1 MWCDAVLMRRIAFVA
16 LLATGVCIAY
26 AADVDA
32 RLEVEPKEIPWHKAV
47 LFAVVVEAPANS
59 EIEIPNLKD
68 HLGGLQVAGD
78 AQIVTEDL
86 PGGRKRVTHRYTL
99 EAPKPEAGKF
109 QPEPV
114 VVNVKGSETISLPAP
129 EITVRDLTPDEEA
142 EAQQMAPA
150 LAPLNVKKR
159 FWEYWQFWAG
169 ISAAA
174 LIATLAYIL
183 YRWYKRVRPAP
194 PVRVVPPWESALGRL
209 SALEAKG
216 WREAGKLE
224 AYYVELS
231 AILRHYIEDRFD
243 LHAPERT
250 TPEFLSEA
258 SSSGVLNDEHQ
269 RLLATFLRYSDR
281 VKFAK
286 FEPTAEDASRNFG
299 EVKRFVEDTIPAP
312 APAEAAA

>member
-1 MWCDAVLMRRIAFVA
+1 MTRRVTSVA
-16 LLATGVCIAY
+16 LFAMTACIAY
-26 AADVDA
+26 AAGVEA

-47 LFAVVVEAPANS
+47 SFAVVVEAPAGT

-78 AQIVTEDL
+78 VQIVTEDL
-86 PGGRKRVTHRYTL
+86 PGGRTRVTHRYTL

-129 EITVRDLTPDEEA
+129 EIVVRDLTPDEEA

-159 FWEYWQFWAG
+159 LWEYWQFWAG

-174 LIATLAYIL
+174 LIATLAFIF
-183 YRWYKRVRPAP
+183 YRWYKRARPVP
-194 PVRVVPPWESALGRL
+194 PQRIVPPWESAMARL

-250 TPEFLSEA
+250 TPEFLGEA
-258 SSSGVLNDEHQ
+258 ASTGVLNDEHQ
-269 RLLATFLRYSDR
+269 RMLASFLRYSDR

-286 FEPTAEDASRNFG
+286 YEPTAEDASRNFG
-299 EVKRFVEDTIPAP
+299 EVKKFVEDTIPAP
-312 APAEAAA
+312 APTEAAA

>member
-1 MWCDAVLMRRIAFVA
+1 MWCDAVLTRRIIFAA
-16 LLATGVCIAY
+16 LIAVSSCIAH
-26 AADVDA
+26 AAGVDA

-47 LFAVVVEAPANS
+47 SFDVIVEAPANT
-59 EIEIPNLKD
+59 EVEIPNLKD
-68 HLGGLQVAGD
+68 HLGGLQVSGD
-78 AQIVTEDL
+78 ARIVTEDL
-86 PGGRKRVTHRYTL
+86 PDGRKRVTHRYSL

-114 VVNVKGSETISLPAP
+114 VVNVKGRETISLPTP

-159 FWEYWQFWAG
+159 VWEYWQFWAG

-174 LIATLAYIL
+174 LLGTLAFIL
-183 YRWYKRVRPAP
+183 YRWYTRARPAP
-194 PVRVVPPWESALGRL
+194 PVRVVPPWESAMARL

-231 AILRHYIEDRFD
+231 AILRHYIEDRFE

-258 SSSGVLNDEHQ
+258 GSSGVLNDEHQ
-269 RLLATFLRYSDR
+269 RSLATFLRYSDR

-286 FEPTAEDASRNFG
+286 FEPTAEDASRNFS
-299 EVKRFVEDTIPAP
+299 EVKKFVEETIPT
-312 APAEAAA
+312 PAEAAA